1 MSDSDRSSSAA
12 IPPLPPL
19 PPPPPNPPPSRH
31 PRASSAFSRLANIA
45 LSSSGSTVGSTSSS
59 PASAPAPAPAA
70 PRALDALETIANADH
85 GRKRHGST
93 DSPLSEAGL
102 GGTGAGAAARYA
114 GYGGAGWR
122 TRESSSSRSRDR
134 GGDRND
140 PSSSLFG
147 GASGG
152 SGGGPPYIE
161 SPGGMSFR
169 GGGGGGGGGSGNN
182 SYWGME
188 VLPPNASASA
198 VSSYAGGSAFS
209 SSMLPGE
216 SHFFSPGPGASGFS
230 FEGSL
235 SGQGGARPYWD
246 ASYRSSVT
254 GSPSL
259 FGAAAPSSR
268 YQPPL
273 QPRTT
278 ASSSDGSR
286 AGSRQPQLWDLPPS
300 ISMRSDASSSHIRTS
315 SPVGGGR
322 KLKDASRGLRY
333 SVTTVSWEKGL
344 VGLAKPPKEA
354 EQGRVVVAGRTCLK
368 LLKVP
373 HAPLPHRSRTSSYI
387 SAPFP
392 SAHHPTSS
400 IAYRRSR
407 SRGSPAPLD
416 RHRLRD
422 ESVEKGES
430 AEKEAERR
438 EEVLEIMDVR
448 LGSRLGAG
456 YLFTDV
462 RWGYGATSNKLATSF
477 TNGAVVLW
485 DLAKEGGSHLDQLK
499 YEHDRSVNRVVFGGQ
514 TGNWLMSG
522 GQDGQLKLWDIRESR
537 PASMILKASSPV
549 LHLSFSPSSSQPFT
563 LLAACASGT
572 LIRYDVRY
580 ISRQNGGATD
590 RIAGHIGSCLAMDW
604 RDGFDCERPIG
615 GAGGN
620 GSTPVI
626 GVSQETA
633 GGGREGGWV
642 VTGGVDS
649 TIKIWDFSLP
659 TLSTKPARTLYPSQ
673 PVQAVAWH
681 PTRGTELASSPL
693 PSLSL
698 GAEGSASGAVDEVPN
713 MPASIENPLG
723 AIFKSEGGA
732 LGGGNAWKNEI
743 EVWDTRRPYFPKF
756 AIKTEEPMS
765 ALLFND
771 DETVWST
778 SKASATFHQHDTASD
793 SYSLLDCVDR
803 VAASWNLEGDVVF
816 VDDARYAHDVPFE
829 RPSRKSYPVDS
840 AKFHPDVCIN
850 TVSSLDPDFSTDS
863 FVDLANSLVLTGGF
877 REICDTNAEAC
888 FLAGRPDAAQIWATM
903 KTWFSDE
910 PFLPPDSP
918 PLTPPEPIDADKT
931 LPAVAMPLSDWL
943 LSPTSASTGEAS
955 SKIDGFSRPNRPSF
969 SSLRNNFTSRRAS
982 LEDTPT
988 IASVALPPTDQ
999 SKQHLDAFSEESDHA
1014 AQSPYY
1020 PELSSTSS
1028 DSEHELIVRAR
1039 RLNAAST
1046 ASLNQPGPTG
1056 GAPMNRLVASLSTLG
1071 TSERRRPR
1079 SPTTALDAFPN
1090 DEFDLRLS
1098 QPASMVQSRRNSSS
1112 SSSGSDLEGDP
1123 EASVVRRSRSAKI
1136 AAMHASLIVN
1146 RSRRPSVGQSNERRP
1161 PPSRE
1166 STSGGGRIP
1175 SRQQSTDGAVN
1186 TSRRGSVPLV
1196 GRVDRYNSI
1205 DSCAGRKSLAEQN
1218 GAASRALRRQAGRE
1232 HAAGALE
1239 VITKQLKAT
1248 LQDYADRGDA
1258 QLCATVCCVLR
1269 DKELGFEPMWVARVT
1284 KTYLDLLR
1292 RLKLHVAAATLNKYC
1307 TTESLRTLT
1316 QNSVLYHTACGR
1328 CGKGLEQPPYGYCAN
1343 CTSQATRCCVCHL
1356 MVSSLYV
1363 FCATCGHGAHAD
1375 CLAAFASSISTS
1387 LIASQPQTPVD
1398 ISHPSTPG
1406 IATPLR
1412 NWLWCE
1418 TEPPSSPI
1426 DENERLDLTGEA
1438 AATNLRQLASMCPS
1452 GTCHHSPCLL
1462 MPNS

>member
-1 MSDSDRSSSAA
+1 MSDPDRPSSAP
-12 IPPLPPL
+12 IPPLA
-19 PPPPPNPPPSRH
+19 PPPPNPPPSRQ
-31 PRASSAFSRLANIA
+31 PRTSSAFSRLANIA
-45 LSSSGSTVGSTSSS
+45 LSSSGSTIGSTSSS
-59 PASAPAPAPAA
+59 PASAPTPVPAA
-70 PRALDALETIANADH
+70 PRALDALETIANADQ

-93 DSPLSEAGL
+93 DSPLSEAAQGA
-102 GGTGAGAAARYA
+102 TGAAAAARYA

-140 PSSSLFG
+140 PSFSLFG
-147 GASGG
+147 GASSG
-152 SGGGPPYIE
+152 SGGAPAYIE
-161 SPGGMSFR
+161 SPGAMSFR

-230 FEGSL
+230 FEKSL
-235 SGQGGARPYWD
+235 SGQGSARPYWD
-246 ASYRSSVT
+246 GSYRSSVT
-254 GSPSL
+254 GSPSI

-268 YQPPL
+268 YQSPL
-273 QPRTT
+273 PPRTT
-278 ASSSDGSR
+278 PSSSDGSR
-286 AGSRQPQLWDLPPS
+286 AGSHQPQLWDLPPS
-300 ISMRSDASSSHIRTS
+300 ISLRSAASSSHVRTS

-333 SVTTVSWEKGL
+333 SVTTVSREKGL

-354 EQGRVVVAGRTCLK
+354 EQGRVAVAGRTCLK
-368 LLKVP
+368 LLKIP
-373 HAPLPHRSRTSSYI
+373 HAPLPHSSRTPSHIFTPSS
-387 SAPFP
+387 
-392 SAHHPTSS
+392 SAHHSTSS

-416 RHRLRD
+416 KHRLRD

-430 AEKEAERR
+430 AEKGAERS
-438 EEVLEIMDVR
+438 EEVVEIMDVR

-485 DLAKEGGSHLDQLK
+485 DLAKEGGSRLDQLK

-537 PASMILKASSPV
+537 PASMVLKASSPV
-549 LHLSFSPSSSQPFT
+549 RHLSFSPSPSQPFT

-604 RDGFDCERPIG
+604 RDGYDCERPIG

-620 GSTPVI
+620 GTSAP

-659 TLSTKPARTLYPSQ
+659 TLSTKPVRTLYPSQ

-698 GAEGSASGAVDEVPN
+698 GAEGSASGAVDEAPN
-713 MPASIENPLG
+713 TPVSTEVPLG
-723 AIFKSEGGA
+723 AFLKSEGGA
-732 LGGGNAWKNEI
+732 AGGGNAWKNEI
-743 EVWDTRRPYFPKF
+743 EVWDTRRPYFPKL
-756 AIKTEEPMS
+756 AIKTDEPTT

-771 DETVWST
+771 DETIWST
-778 SKASATFHQHDTASD
+778 SKASATFHQHDTGSD

-803 VAASWNLEGDVVF
+803 PAASWNLEGDVVF
-816 VDDARYAHDVPFE
+816 VDDARNSHDVPFE
-829 RPSRKSYPVDS
+829 RSSRNPPPVDS
-840 AKFHPDVCIN
+840 AKFHPDGYIN
-850 TVSSLDPDFSTDS
+850 TVSRLDPDFSTDS
-863 FVDLANSLVLTGGF
+863 FVELANSLVLTGEF
-877 REICDTNAEAC
+877 SEICDANAQAC
-888 FLAGRPDAAQIWATM
+888 FVAERPDAAQIWATL

-910 PFLPPDSP
+910 PFFPPDSP

-931 LPAVAMPLSDWL
+931 LPAVALPPSNWL
-943 LSPTSASTGEAS
+943 LSPTSASNGEAS
-955 SKIDGFSRPNRPSF
+955 SKADGFFSRPSRLSF
-969 SSLRNNFTSRRAS
+969 TSLRTNFTSRRPS

-988 IASVALPPTDQ
+988 MALVALPPTDQ
-999 SKQHLDAFSEESDHA
+999 SKQPLGACSEESDTG

-1028 DSEHELIVRAR
+1028 DSEHELLVRAR

-1046 ASLNQPGPTG
+1046 SSLNQPGPTG
-1056 GAPMNRLVASLSTLG
+1056 GAPMNRLVASLSALG

-1079 SPTTALDAFPN
+1079 SPTAVSDALPT

-1098 QPASMVQSRRNSSS
+1098 QPASTLQSRRNSTSS
-1112 SSSGSDLEGDP
+1112 SSASDLEDDP
-1123 EASVVRRSRSAKI
+1123 DTSVNRRSRSAKI
-1136 AAMHASLIVN
+1136 AAMHASLIAS
-1146 RSRRPSVGQSNERRP
+1146 RSRRPSAGQSNERRP

-1175 SRQQSTDGAVN
+1175 SRTQSTEGAVN
-1186 TSRRGSVPLV
+1186 MSRRGSVPLV
-1196 GRVDRYNSI
+1196 GRVDRYTSI
-1205 DSCAGRKSLAEQN
+1205 DSCAGRKSLAERN
-1218 GAASRALRRQAGRE
+1218 GATSRALRRQAGRE
-1232 HAAGALE
+1232 HAASALE
-1239 VITKQLKAT
+1239 VIKKQLKAT

-1269 DKELGFEPMWVARVT
+1269 DKELGFDPMWVARVT

-1292 RLKLHVAAATLNKYC
+1292 QLKLHVAAATLNKYC
-1307 TTESLRTLT
+1307 TTESLRALT
-1316 QNSVLYHTACGR
+1316 QNSVSYHTACGR
-1328 CGKGLEQPPYGYCAN
+1328 CGKGLEQPPYGYCTN

-1356 MVSSLYV
+1356 IVSSLYV
-1363 FCATCGHGAHAD
+1363 FCATCGHGAHAE

-1418 TEPPSSPI
+1418 AEPPSSPV
-1426 DENERLDLTGEA
+1426 DENARLDILTGEA